1 MSFKKVR
8 DAHRTEN
15 TEDYLEIIA
24 DLLNVKGEARI
35 VDIASK
41 LDIAQATANKTIQRL
56 QNQGFVKKE
65 PYRSIFLTLK
75 GQQVASISKKRHII
89 VLTFLKNLGLDQ
101 NQYIAYV
108 HQNTKATHVHIIA
121 NRINHQGKALNDSY
135 IGFKAQNSAEKI
147 ALENGLKTA
156 KEIRHELHFEK
167 EVLKELNKPL
177 KEEI

>member
-8 DAHRTEN
+8 DAHKTEN

-24 DLLNVKGEARI
+24 DLLNTKGEARI

-75 GQQVASISKKRHII
+75 GQEMASVSKKRHII
-89 VLTFLKNLGLDQ
+89 VLTFLKNLGLDARTAEADAEG
-101 NQYIAYV
+101 IE
-108 HQNTKATHVHIIA
+108 HHVSD
-121 NRINHQGKALNDSY
+121 KT
-135 IGFKAQNSAEKI
+135 
-147 ALENGLKTA
+147 LK
-156 KEIRHELHFEK
+156 KMEQF
-167 EVLKELNKPL
+167 NK
-177 KEEI
+177 KN

>member
-8 DAHRTEN
+8 DAHKSEN

-89 VLTFLKNLGLDQ
+89 VLTFLKNLGLD
-101 NQYIAYV
+101 I
-108 HQNTKATHVHIIA
+108 
-121 NRINHQGKALNDSY
+121 
-135 IGFKAQNSAEKI
+135 
-147 ALENGLKTA
+147 KTA
-156 KEIRHELHFEK
+156 EADAEGIEHHVSDKT
-167 EVLKELNKPL
+167 LKKMEQFNK
-177 KEEI
+177 KN

>member
-8 DAHRTEN
+8 DAHKTEN

-24 DLLNVKGEARI
+24 DLLNTKGEARI

-75 GQQVASISKKRHII
+75 GQEVASVSKKRHII
-89 VLTFLKNLGLDQ
+89 VLTFLKNLGLDARTAEADAEG
-101 NQYIAYV
+101 IE
-108 HQNTKATHVHIIA
+108 HHVSD
-121 NRINHQGKALNDSY
+121 KT
-135 IGFKAQNSAEKI
+135 
-147 ALENGLKTA
+147 LK
-156 KEIRHELHFEK
+156 KMEQF
-167 EVLKELNKPL
+167 NK
-177 KEEI
+177 KF

>member
-8 DAHRTEN
+8 DAHKSEN

-35 VDIASK
+35 VDIASR

-89 VLTFLKNLGLDQ
+89 VLTFLKNLGLD
-101 NQYIAYV
+101 I
-108 HQNTKATHVHIIA
+108 
-121 NRINHQGKALNDSY
+121 
-135 IGFKAQNSAEKI
+135 
-147 ALENGLKTA
+147 KTA
-156 KEIRHELHFEK
+156 EADAEGIEHHVSDKT
-167 EVLKELNKPL
+167 LKKMEQFNKRY
-177 KEEI
+177 

>member
-8 DAHRTEN
+8 DAHKSEN

-75 GQQVASISKKRHII
+75 GQQVASISKKRHLI
-89 VLTFLKNLGLDQ
+89 VLTFLKNLGLD
-101 NQYIAYV
+101 I
-108 HQNTKATHVHIIA
+108 
-121 NRINHQGKALNDSY
+121 
-135 IGFKAQNSAEKI
+135 
-147 ALENGLKTA
+147 KTA
-156 KEIRHELHFEK
+156 EADAEGIEHHVSNKT
-167 EVLKELNKPL
+167 LKKMEQFNKRF
-177 KEEI
+177 

>member
-8 DAHRTEN
+8 DAHKSEN

-24 DLLNVKGEARI
+24 DLLNTKGEARI

-75 GQQVASISKKRHII
+75 GQEVASVSKKRHII
-89 VLTFLKNLGLDQ
+89 VLTFLKNLGLDARTAEADAEG
-101 NQYIAYV
+101 IE
-108 HQNTKATHVHIIA
+108 HHVSDKTLKKMEQF
-121 NRINHQGKALNDSY
+121 NKKKLN
-135 IGFKAQNSAEKI
+135 F
-147 ALENGLKTA
+147 
-156 KEIRHELHFEK
+156 F
-167 EVLKELNKPL
+167 
-177 KEEI
+177 